1 MTEPTERIDVPMPD
15 GLVLRRATP
24 ETLRAS
30 LSPLH
35 AAFAEAW
42 SDQEW
47 IDRSEVYA
55 TARVVAA
62 WEGDEPVAT
71 AGVET
76 FTLTVPGGEIAAAGL
91 TLVGVK
97 PSHRRR
103 GILRAIMR
111 QQLDEYLVRG
121 EAVSILWASEAAIYQ
136 RFGYGLAT
144 LASTFEIERT
154 QVAFA
159 RPGGTVGR
167 MRMVDAAEA
176 LRLFPAIYE
185 RIRDVVPGSL
195 TRDENTWRL
204 GVLFDA
210 SYFAANEG
218 PKFLAVHETDGTP
231 DGYAVYRIKAGWD
244 QRGPRSEVTVREVVG
259 GTPAVEIDVWR
270 WLLDL
275 DLVTKISGF
284 RLPTP
289 PPLLLALAEP
299 RRLGVTVGDG
309 LWLRI
314 LDPVAALEARRY
326 AAPGV
331 LVIRMTDDFCPWNA
345 GTWRIEVGDAGPD
358 AARAGACRPARVTR
372 LAAGA
377 GATGGGA
384 DATSPGADARAE
396 VDLELDVADLGAAYL
411 GGVRFADLAAAARVR
426 EVRPGAVALADA
438 MFLPDRTPA
447 CSTMF

>member
-1 MTEPTERIDVPMPD
+1 MDATDRIDVAMPD

-47 IDRSEVYA
+47 VDRGEVYA

-62 WEGDEPVAT
+62 WDGDEPVAT
-71 AGVET
+71 AGAET
-76 FTLTVPGGEIAAAGL
+76 FTLTVPGGEIAVAGL

-111 QQLDEYLVRG
+111 QQLDEYVARG

-144 LASTFEIERT
+144 LASTFEIERA

-159 RPGGTVGR
+159 RPGEPTGR
-167 MRMVDAAEA
+167 MRMVDPAEA
-176 LRLFPAIYE
+176 LRIFPAVYE
-185 RIRDVVPGSL
+185 RVRAAVPGSL

-204 GVLFDA
+204 GILFDA
-210 SYFAANEG
+210 PYFAANEG

-231 DGYAVYRIKAGWD
+231 DGYAVYRVKAGWD

-259 GTPAVEIDVWR
+259 STPALELGVWR

-275 DLVTKISGF
+275 DLVAKVSGF

-289 PPLLLALAEP
+289 PALLLAVAEP

-314 LDPVAALEARRY
+314 LDPAVALEARRY
-326 AAPGV
+326 AAPGALV
-331 LVIRMTDDFCPWNA
+331 LRMTDAFCPWNA
-345 GTWRIEVGDAGPD
+345 GTWRIEVGDAGP
-358 AARAGACRPARVTR
+358 AGGRAGACRPARVTR
-372 LAAGA
+372 LADGEGPAGRGAAPSGDGDGA
-377 GATGGGA
+377 GA
-384 DATSPGADARAE
+384 D

-411 GGVRFADLAAAARVR
+411 GGIRFADLAAAARVR
-426 EVRPGAVALADA
+426 EVRPGAIALADA
-438 MFLPDRTPA
+438 MFLPDRPPA